1 MAQRQ
6 ATYPILNLILQR
18 WSPRAMSGEPITYI
32 ELMTI
37 LEAARWAPSSYNAQ
51 LWRFLYAMRDTP
63 EWGTFLDL
71 LVPFNQEWCK
81 HAAALVVVLS
91 RKNFTYNE
99 KPSRTHSF
107 DAGSAWEN
115 AALQGFSM
123 NLVIHGMEG
132 FDYEK
137 ARTVLNVPD
146 QYDIEMMFVVGKP
159 GKKEDLP
166 EELRKREEQSDR
178 LRLDEIV
185 FKGEFPKGLK

>member
-1 MAQRQ
+1 MSQRQ

-18 WSPRAMSGEPITYI
+18 WSPRAMSGESITYI

-51 LWRFLYAMRDTP
+51 SWRFLYAMRDTP
-63 EWGTFLDL
+63 EWNTFLDL

-81 HAAALVVVLS
+81 NAAVLVIVLS
-91 RKNFTYNE
+91 RKNFTYND

-123 NLVIHGMEG
+123 NLVMHGMEG
-132 FDYEK
+132 FDYDK
-137 ARTVLNVPD
+137 ARAVLGVPE

-159 GKKEDLP
+159 GKKDDLP

-185 FKGEFPKGLK
+185 FKGQFPKGMK